1 MTEHSEKTA
10 PSSAPA
16 VSAPARIVGTFF
28 SPVSTFESIAA
39 RPGFLLP
46 ILLWT
51 AASVLV
57 TAFLLPRI
65 DFDRMIRSSLEK
77 RGQPV
82 PEERIQSIVERQKR
96 MAPVLYNVIGAV
108 SPALICLLVT
118 LVYWASFKAF
128 GWDFGFRQGLGA
140 TAHAF
145 LPGVL
150 GAFVLLPI
158 IAQRETID
166 PTAMGELLRSNL
178 GFLVDK
184 NSSPAL
190 HSLLG
195 SLDLFSLWSLI
206 LLSIG
211 YAAAARVSKKAS
223 AGVVFTLWALYVLGK
238 AGLAALLS

>member
-1 MTEHSEKTA
+1 MTEPSDKTA
-10 PSSAPA
+10 PPPGPA
-16 VSAPARIVGTFF
+16 VSAPARVVGAFF

-51 AASVLV
+51 AASLLV
-57 TAFLLPRI
+57 TAFLLPKI
-65 DFDRMIRSSLEK
+65 DFDRMIRTSLEK
-77 RGQPV
+77 RGQTV
-82 PEERIQSIVERQKR
+82 PEERIQSIVARQKR
-96 MAPVLYNVIGAV
+96 MAPVLYNVIGVV

-128 GWDFGFRQGLGA
+128 GWDFGFRQGFGA

-150 GAFVLLPI
+150 GAFVLLAI
-158 IAQRETID
+158 LTQQETVD
-166 PTAMGELLRSNL
+166 PTAMGDLLRSNL

-184 NSSPAL
+184 KSSPAL
-190 HSLLG
+190 HSLLE
-195 SLDLFSLWSLI
+195 SLDLFSLWSLV

-211 YAAAARVSKKAS
+211 YAAAARVSKKSS
-223 AGVVFTLWALYVLGK
+223 AGVVFTIWALYVLGK
-238 AGLAALLS
+238 AGLSALLS

>member
-1 MTEHSEKTA
+1 MTEPSGQTA
-10 PSSAPA
+10 PPPAPS
-16 VSAPARIVGTFF
+16 VSAPARVVGAFF

-39 RPGFLLP
+39 RPGFILP

-51 AASVLV
+51 AASLLV

-65 DFDRMIRSSLEK
+65 DFDRMIRSSFEK
-77 RGQPV
+77 RGQTV
-82 PEERIQSIVERQKR
+82 PEERIQSFVAQQKR
-96 MAPVLYNVIGAV
+96 MAPVLYNAIGVV

-118 LVYWASFKAF
+118 LVYWATFKAF
-128 GWDFGFRQGLGA
+128 GWDFAFRQGLGA

-150 GAFVLLPI
+150 GAFVLLAI
-158 IAQRETID
+158 LTQQESVD
-166 PTAMGELLRSNL
+166 PTSMGDLLRSNL
-178 GFLVDK
+178 GFLVERK
-184 NSSPAL
+184 SSPAL
-190 HSLLG
+190 HSLLE
-195 SLDLFSLWSLI
+195 SFDLFSLWSLL

-223 AGVVFTLWALYVLGK
+223 AGVVFTIWALYVLGK